1 MENEIQETKKVN
13 LLKKG
18 NLLPLSII
26 ISALIIGGVWI
37 YTAELRNGK
46 EVKQGAAVGLAVID
60 ENSIIPSEGVELPVI
75 WGNLGAQMTEK
86 GVIDGPLFESLYSQR
101 GGLDD
106 EMKNILYGA
115 NNGRVKINAQNA
127 GFLLNM
133 FWALGLGNKNTI
145 LEQGPMSDP
154 EYGGAGNFAS
164 TGGWTIARGDAMDH
178 YSKYNF
184 INLTPDQQSFVER
197 VSQGIYR
204 PCCGN
209 STYFPDCNHGM
220 AMLGLLELMASQG
233 VSEKEMYRIALKVN
247 SYWFTDTYLT
257 IAKYLQ
263 EKKNISLDKADPK
276 EILGREYSSGQGFQ
290 AILQQV
296 APPENRG
303 GGSCGV

>member
-1 MENEIQETKKVN
+1 
-13 LLKKG
+13 
-18 NLLPLSII
+18 
-26 ISALIIGGVWI
+26 
-37 YTAELRNGK
+37 
-46 EVKQGAAVGLAVID
+46 
-60 ENSIIPSEGVELPVI
+60 
-75 WGNLGAQMTEK
+75 
-86 GVIDGPLFESLYSQR
+86 
-101 GGLDD
+101 
-106 EMKNILYGA
+106 
-115 NNGRVKINAQNA
+115 
-127 GFLLNM
+127 
-133 FWALGLGNKNTI
+133 
-145 LEQGPMSDP
+145 MSDP
-154 EYGGAGNFAS
+154 KYGGAGNFAS
-164 TGGWTIARGDAMDH
+164 TGGWTIARGDAMEH

-184 INLTPDQQSFVER
+184 INLTPDQQSLVER

-233 VSEKEMYRIALKVN
+233 ISEKEMYKAALKVN
-247 SYWFTDTYLT
+247 SYWFPDTYLT

-263 EKKNISLDKADPK
+263 EKKNISFDKADPK